1 MRPGN
6 MKATLPAWRLLDFQ
20 MTENFSLCY
29 FLIYCLC
36 VFCGF
41 FNNFSIWKY
50 KYSISKLS
58 FVCPETTSIKLSQIC
73 CLISEMPF
81 SMTFEKEG
89 GLEVFENLPSNRRV
103 ISDRSTSFYL
113 SASTS
118 YSDMYNHNPIFP
130 KLLVRKIS
138 DTVCLK
144 ARRFY
149 LSG

>member
-1 MRPGN
+1 
-6 MKATLPAWRLLDFQ
+6 
-20 MTENFSLCY
+20 
-29 FLIYCLC
+29 
-36 VFCGF
+36 
-41 FNNFSIWKY
+41 
-50 KYSISKLS
+50 
-58 FVCPETTSIKLSQIC
+58 
-73 CLISEMPF
+73 
-81 SMTFEKEG
+81 MTFEKEG
-89 GLEVFENLPSNRRV
+89 GLEVFENLTSNRSV